1 MRTLAGCGPP
11 GYYTRQDMDRTTP
24 SISITTASADET
36 QAFGA
41 HLGARL
47 KGGEVIE
54 LVSDLGGG
62 KTTFVK
68 GVAHGMGST
77 ERVTSP
83 TFTVLQEYAAG
94 KLTLY
99 HFDFYRLQEA
109 GIMADELAEVA
120 GDPQGVTIVEWGDV
134 ARHVLPDASL
144 RITITATGEQER
156 TLEFRCPPAFAYLVE
171 GLPSA

>member
-1 MRTLAGCGPP
+1 MNRPA
-11 GYYTRQDMDRTTP
+11 P
-24 SISITTASADET
+24 STSSITTAGADET

-41 HLGARL
+41 RLGARL

-62 KTTFVK
+62 KTTLVK
-68 GVAHGMGST
+68 GIARGMGST

-83 TFTVLQEYAAG
+83 TFTVLQEYTAG
-94 KLTLY
+94 GLTLY

-120 GDPQGVTIVEWGDV
+120 GDPRGVVVMEWGDI
-134 ARHVLPDASL
+134 ARHVLPAAAL
-144 RITITATGEQER
+144 RIVITATGEHTR
-156 TLEFRCPPAFAYLVE
+156 TLTVHCPAALAYLVE